1 MKLRNVVLSL
11 VASSLLFS
19 GMALAQVG
27 FGVEWGRRPRAEVVI
42 VEQPT
47 CVYGY
52 YDYEP
57 YACAPYG
64 FYGDGYFYNG
74 IFLGVGPWAN
84 WGYEHGWGG
93 HRFNGGHGG
102 SYRGNGRGNG
112 RGEGRGDGRGR
123 GGNRGHGN
131 GGHRH

>member
-57 YACAPYG
+57 YACAPFG

-74 IFLGVGPWAN
+74 IFLGVGPWSN
-84 WGYEHGWGG
+84 WGYGHGWGE
-93 HRFNGGHGG
+93 HRFRGGGRG
-102 SYRGNGRGNG
+102 DRYRGGRGNERG
-112 RGEGRGDGRGR
+112 HARGSTQHGNNSRRGGEG
-123 GGNRGHGN
+123 NR
-131 GGHRH
+131 RR